1 MEVVRGEMRYKMPH
15 FTSCNL
21 SGLGWRTLSNYSR
34 LTNLHSRGIMIV
46 VKIGGSQGVN
56 LDAVCADAAG
66 LIQQGQKIV
75 MVHGGSAETN
85 VISEQ
90 LGHPPRFVTTATG
103 FTSRYTDRATLE
115 IFAMVTSGK
124 INTLLVERMQR
135 FGVNALGLSGIDG
148 RLMVAQRKEAIRIIE
163 NGRKLLLRDDY
174 TGKIEQVNI
183 ELLNLLIGAGYTPVI
198 APLALSTQGDALN
211 VDADRAAAVV
221 AGAVQAE
228 ELIILTNVPGLMRS
242 FPDEST
248 LISHLPKAG
257 LEQALSAFA
266 EGRMKKKVLGASEAL
281 DLGVPKVIFSDGRTE
296 HPLLDALAGKGT
308 HIS

>member
-1 MEVVRGEMRYKMPH
+1 
-15 FTSCNL
+15 
-21 SGLGWRTLSNYSR
+21 
-34 LTNLHSRGIMIV
+34 MIV

-56 LDAVCADAAG
+56 LDAVCLDAAG
-66 LIQQGQKIV
+66 LIQQGQKIIL
-75 MVHGGSAETN
+75 VHGGSAETN
-85 VISEQ
+85 EISEQ

-103 FTSRYTDRATLE
+103 FTSRYTDRTTLE

-148 RLMVAQRKEAIRIIE
+148 RLMVAQRKDAIRIIE

-174 TGKIEQVNI
+174 TGKIETVNRA
-183 ELLNLLIGAGYTPVI
+183 LLDLLIGAGFTPVI

-221 AGAVQAE
+221 AGAVNAE
-228 ELIILTNVPGLMRS
+228 ELIILTNVPGLMRN

-248 LISHLPKAG
+248 LISHLPKNG
-257 LEQALSAFA
+257 LEQALSFA

-281 DLGVPKVIFSDGRTE
+281 ELGVPKVIFSDGRTE

-308 HIS
+308 IIS